1 MGKSS
6 KSKIMFVAGAG
17 GHLTEI
23 LKLNSLFD
31 KYSYSLV
38 TEKCEATS
46 YLEKEYPNHVYYLVR
61 NSSFIHPIRLLIT
74 CFKSLYLYFKL
85 RPRYIITTGPNIAG
99 PMCCIGKLFGSK
111 IIYIES
117 FANISTKTLTGRLV
131 YKFADLFLVQW
142 ESMLE
147 LYPKATYK
155 GMVF

>member
-23 LKLNSLFD
+23 LKLSPLFD

-46 YLEKEYPNHVYYLVR
+46 FLEKEYPNHIYYLVR
-61 NSSFIHPIRLLIT
+61 NSSFIHPLRLLIT

-85 RPRYIITTGPNIAG
+85 HPRYIITTGPNIAG

-111 IIYIES
+111 IIYIET
-117 FANISTKTLTGRLV
+117 FANHSTKTITGKLI
-131 YKFADLFLVQW
+131 YPFADLFIVQW
-142 ESMLE
+142 KSMLK
-147 LYPKATYK
+147 LYPKAVYK
-155 GMVF
+155 GWIY